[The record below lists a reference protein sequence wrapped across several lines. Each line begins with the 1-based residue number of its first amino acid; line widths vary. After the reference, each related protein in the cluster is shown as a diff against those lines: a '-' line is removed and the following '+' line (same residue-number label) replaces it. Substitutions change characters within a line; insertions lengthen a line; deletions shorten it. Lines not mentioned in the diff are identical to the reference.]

1 LIGLGYSKRGPLATV
16 KDLFPNIII
25 SEGITEEDDLWAAT
39 GGNESE
45 EEAGERV
52 ESAFKEVWDM
62 AKDDD
67 CLSFSSITMIRA
79 DYQVS
84 PSYPIKRHSIPSGLE
99 SLELKNR
106 GSKLPK

>member
-1 LIGLGYSKRGPLATV
+1 MRGTLIGLGYSRRGPLAAV

-25 SEGITEEDDLWAAT
+25 SEGITEEDDLWPKT

-62 AKDDD
+62 AKDNECE
-67 CLSFSSITMIRA
+67 CLFLTYR
-79 DYQVS
+79 YQSDHQV
-84 PSYPIKRHSIPSGLE
+84 
-99 SLELKNR
+99 
-106 GSKLPK
+106 